1 MTGNN
6 GATFDPAL
14 ICDAAFGR
22 IIFSIPFNPILLVIV
37 VVVVVLCLYLIYLC
51 LEQFFSISFSISA
64 CPIRRNSLVSKT
76 CLCIDL
82 RN

>member
-22 IIFSIPFNPILLVIV
+22 IIFSIPFNPILLVV
-37 VVVVVLCLYLIYLC
+37 VVVALCLYLIYLC

-82 RN
+82 RTR

>member
-6 GATFDPAL
+6 GVTFGPAL
-14 ICDAAFGR
+14 ICDAAFGL
-22 IIFSIPFNPILLVIV
+22 IIFSIPFNLILLVIV
-37 VVVVVLCLYLIYLC
+37 VVALCLYLIYLC

-64 CPIRRNSLVSKT
+64 CPIRRNSLVFKT

-82 RN
+82 RTR